1 MPGCVVTAGSLF
13 QLYFLPRPPR
23 NYREAAQDDGDRQ
36 RWLYFRLLNDGI
48 VTRRGGNVSLPMTD
62 RHVDRLVDGVGAAL
76 RELPR

>member
-13 QLYFLPRPPR
+13 QLYFLPGPPR
-23 NYREAAQDDGDRQ
+23 NYREAAQDDRDRQ

-62 RHVDRLVDGVGAAL
+62 RHVDRLVEAVGAAL
-76 RELPR
+76 RELPQ